1 MKPLR
6 IILLLT
12 FALPFSCEDNES
24 SKPVNSDLTGN
35 ETVYSLDQG
44 SGYTISGA
52 VVFKEKKDGSTL
64 IDIAL
69 TGTEG
74 ELYHPVHLHIGDISL
89 RDADLAA
96 QLNPVYGKT
105 GNSTTDLKVLA
116 DESTITYRD
125 LKNFAG
131 CIKIHLAA
139 AGPERDIILAAGNIG
154 QLSSGS
160 TGGRLS
166 IATCKSE

>member
-12 FALPFSCEDNES
+12 LVLPFSCEDGES
-24 SKPVNSDLTGN
+24 TKPNNLTGN
-35 ETVYSLDQG
+35 EITYSLVQG
-44 SGYTISGA
+44 SAYNISGQI
-52 VVFKEKKDGSTL
+52 VFKEKKDGSTQV
-64 IDIAL
+64 DISL

-89 RDADLAA
+89 EDADLAA

-105 GNSTTDLKVLA
+105 GKSSTDFKSLA
-116 DESTITYRD
+116 DESPITYNE
-125 LKNFAG
+125 LKNFDG
-131 CIKIHLAA
+131 CIKIHLSAS
-139 AGPERDIILAAGNIG
+139 GPERDIILAAGNIG
-154 QLSSGS
+154 NFSSGS
-160 TGGRLS
+160 SGGRLS

>member
-12 FALPFSCEDNES
+12 FALPFSCEES
-24 SKPVNSDLTGN
+24 DQPVISDLTGN
-35 ETVYSLDQG
+35 ETVYSLEQG
-44 SGYTISGA
+44 SGYSISGA
-52 VVFKEKKDGSTL
+52 IIFKEKKDGSTR
-64 IDIAL
+64 INIAL

-89 RDADLAA
+89 EDADLAA
-96 QLNPVYGKT
+96 QLNPVHGKT
-105 GNSTTDLKVLA
+105 GKSTTDFKMLA
-116 DESTITYRD
+116 DESTITYND

-160 TGGRLS
+160 AGGRLS